1 MGVWS
6 GITHTAGS
14 LVKNTIKIGIGY
26 AVGEAVE
33 NMVNDSDDPAKSGAA
48 GLLGVAS
55 IYAIPAVGSKF
66 VNFMKEHTKS
76 VNDPEV
82 ADTKTSY
89 WKAIGKSVAVLAG
102 GTFAAWQA
110 GKWYKE
116 YKDANDNVY
125 NPGENEYLQ
134 LGTSVNTQANTSETQ
149 MPVEPQQT
157 EVTEPV
163 NRTGDELMENIQ
175 TEPEA
180 DGSELAGP

>member
-6 GITHTAGS
+6 GITHAVGS
-14 LVKNTIKIGIGY
+14 LAKNTIKIGIGY
-26 AVGEAVE
+26 AAGEAIG
-33 NMVNDSDDPAKSGAA
+33 NMVDDSDDPAKSGAA
-48 GLLGVAS
+48 GLLGVAG

-66 VNFMKEHTKS
+66 VNFVKEHRQS

-102 GTFAAWQA
+102 GTFAVWQA
-110 GKWYKE
+110 GKWYRE

-134 LGTSVNTQANTSETQ
+134 LGTSVNTQTNTSEAK

-180 DGSELAGP
+180 DGSELTGP

>member
-33 NMVNDSDDPAKSGAA
+33 NMVDDSDDPAKSGAA

-134 LGTSVNTQANTSETQ
+134 LGTSVNTQTNTSE
-149 MPVEPQQT
+149 
-157 EVTEPV
+157 
-163 NRTGDELMENIQ
+163 NR
-175 TEPEA
+175 
-180 DGSELAGP
+180 

>member
-14 LVKNTIKIGIGY
+14 LAKNTIKIGIGY
-26 AVGEAVE
+26 AAGEAIG
-33 NMVNDSDDPAKSGAA
+33 NMVDDSDDPAKSGAA

-102 GTFAAWQA
+102 GAFAAWQA
-110 GKWYKE
+110 GKWYNE
-116 YKDANDNVY
+116 YKNANDNVY

-134 LGTSVNTQANTSETQ
+134 LGTSVNTSVNTSEAQ
-149 MPVEPQQT
+149 MPVEPQQAET
-157 EVTEPV
+157 TEPV

-180 DGSELAGP
+180 DGSELTGP

>member
-6 GITHTAGS
+6 GITHAAGS
-14 LVKNTIKIGIGY
+14 LAKNTIKIGIGY
-26 AVGEAVE
+26 AAGEAIE
-33 NMVNDSDDPAKSGAA
+33 NMVDDSDDPAKSGAA
-48 GLLGVAS
+48 GLLGVAG
-55 IYAIPAVGSKF
+55 IYAIPAVGSKL
-66 VNFMKEHTKS
+66 VNFVKEHSQS

-110 GKWYKE
+110 GKWYNE
-116 YKDANDNVY
+116 YKNANDNVY

-134 LGTSVNTQANTSETQ
+134 LGTSVNTSVNTSEAQ
-149 MPVEPQQT
+149 MPVESQQT

-163 NRTGDELMENIQ
+163 NRTGDELIENIQ

-180 DGSELAGP
+180 DGSELTGP